1 MVNLEKDQKKGAK
14 KKEFLHFLK
23 DNYYTIASVLIAL
36 QGIFICFKGNLA
48 LVMLLFFLSC
58 TEYCLTKDLMEEK
71 QKKRGFILFKISF
84 VLLVLGLMNLL
95 LAPLGT
101 DPKFTGLRLFLSLGV
116 VFGLLS
122 LSFQEKTKEM
132 MTNFYEGSFYD
143 LLNIDM
149 GQDELQDGD
158 VVVCKNINKKG
169 KPVILKATDRFLHS
183 LILGPTGCGK
193 TSQTIIPMLNQDMQN
208 LKCGITVIEPKG
220 DLAEKAYAMAKYYGR
235 NVVYF
240 NPTDPDCPYFNPLFG
255 KEEDVIESMATT
267 FKMLNPDS
275 PQFFLDMN
283 DNLIRNSLKVLK
295 RLKGNSAT
303 LIDLSTIV
311 QNAQGMGKKMVTQFS
326 RLKADTEEIAKEN
339 GDIASWFLSD
349 YYNEKSKTYE
359 HCSGLRSQVAKI
371 TSNKYLRKVLN
382 PPDGLNDVDFDKHL
396 ANNGVLAIS
405 TAQGDLRDLGRFLGY
420 FLILN
425 LQSSVFRRPG
435 NEFTRL
441 HHFLYLDEFQT
452 YANPGF
458 ADMLTQGRSYRVAS
472 HLATQNRALMA
483 MGSGRDG
490 KNFVELVSTNA
501 RNIFIYPGANSIDAK
516 YYSDE
521 FGEVTNRTVQK
532 GTSKA
537 KFNPFLYGFSNGGA
551 PTESI
556 RETEVVE
563 ARYSA
568 SDIIFRP
575 FGEITYRL
583 IEKNSVGTPGVGKIE
598 WIPKELNK
606 ILDDIVNEY
615 KESQLLKRQQ
625 LEKNNHNQQDYTA
638 GDLSDIENVVVGE
651 EVYKAKK
658 ANSSMS
664 PRKEVIDRESDYM
677 DDIVITKEELSNPK
691 IIDLD
696 YGVNLDDPEVD
707 ELI

>member
-1 MVNLEKDQKKGAK
+1 
-14 KKEFLHFLK
+14 
-23 DNYYTIASVLIAL
+23 
-36 QGIFICFKGNLA
+36 
-48 LVMLLFFLSC
+48 
-58 TEYCLTKDLMEEK
+58 
-71 QKKRGFILFKISF
+71 
-84 VLLVLGLMNLL
+84 
-95 LAPLGT
+95 
-101 DPKFTGLRLFLSLGV
+101 
-116 VFGLLS
+116 
-122 LSFQEKTKEM
+122 
-132 MTNFYEGSFYD
+132 
-143 LLNIDM
+143 
-149 GQDELQDGD
+149 
-158 VVVCKNINKKG
+158 
-169 KPVILKATDRFLHS
+169 
-183 LILGPTGCGK
+183 
-193 TSQTIIPMLNQDMQN
+193 
-208 LKCGITVIEPKG
+208 
-220 DLAEKAYAMAKYYGR
+220 
-235 NVVYF
+235 
-240 NPTDPDCPYFNPLFG
+240 
-255 KEEDVIESMATT
+255 
-267 FKMLNPDS
+267 
-275 PQFFLDMN
+275 
-283 DNLIRNSLKVLK
+283 
-295 RLKGNSAT
+295 
-303 LIDLSTIV
+303 
-311 QNAQGMGKKMVTQFS
+311 
-326 RLKADTEEIAKEN
+326 
-339 GDIASWFLSD
+339 
-349 YYNEKSKTYE
+349 
-359 HCSGLRSQVAKI
+359 
-371 TSNKYLRKVLN
+371 
-382 PPDGLNDVDFDKHL
+382 
-396 ANNGVLAIS
+396 
-405 TAQGDLRDLGRFLGY
+405 
-420 FLILN
+420 
-425 LQSSVFRRPG
+425 
-435 NEFTRL
+435 
-441 HHFLYLDEFQT
+441 
-452 YANPGF
+452 
-458 ADMLTQGRSYRVAS
+458 
-472 HLATQNRALMA
+472 MA